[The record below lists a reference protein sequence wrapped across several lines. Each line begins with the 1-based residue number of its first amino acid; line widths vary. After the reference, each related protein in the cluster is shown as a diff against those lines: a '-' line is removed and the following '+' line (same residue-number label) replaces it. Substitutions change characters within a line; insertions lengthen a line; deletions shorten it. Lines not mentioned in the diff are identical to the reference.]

1 MGDRNKQTADEYPAH
16 PLPEMELRPVASN
29 ETILAGLP
37 LGSLRQTL
45 DVQDVTAIP
54 ERLLRMANEILVRN
68 FRMSPWIH
76 AGSEVRH
83 HRLARCGQE
92 ITVTGAIQECF
103 ERKGRQFAVAG
114 IAMSA
119 ESKPVA
125 SVRHT
130 FIYVLRHR
138 AQAKS

>member
-1 MGDRNKQTADEYPAH
+1 
-16 PLPEMELRPVASN
+16 
-29 ETILAGLP
+29 
-37 LGSLRQTL
+37 
-45 DVQDVTAIP
+45 
-54 ERLLRMANEILVRN
+54 VRN

-92 ITVTGAIQECF
+92 ITVTGVIQECF

-125 SVRHT
+125 RVRHT